1 MKLNFFVQIR
11 KQVSKWLIFRLFWNI
26 FGAWHIYGK
35 KNRKLV
41 DNCQKQNAVERLQ
54 NRDMKCNKGFFRLPH
69 KLDYGRQW
77 VKNNL
82 RWTCWDISI
91 TIISWKL
98 IMKTSLKKSWVLGFL
113 ASEKI
118 MKETILTRVQCYYA
132 VIKLVIKNYQGCC
145 VFTQLRLDMRF
156 LRFFALCIWRF
167 EKFKRKVNLH

>member
-1 MKLNFFVQIR
+1 MVNFSTFL
-11 KQVSKWLIFRLFWNI
+11 KYFRGLT
-26 FGAWHIYGK
+26 YLRE

-54 NRDMKCNKGFFRLPH
+54 NRDMKCNKGFFHLPH

-132 VIKLVIKNYQGCC
+132 VIKLLSLIFWN
-145 VFTQLRLDMRF
+145 
-156 LRFFALCIWRF
+156 
-167 EKFKRKVNLH
+167 